1 MRTSSVF
8 IEAVGS
14 HLPTERVSSAAIEDA
29 LEEVFHRWKI
39 PRGQLQAMTGIQ
51 ERRFWP
57 RGVSLAEKGADA
69 VQDALA
75 LCHVPSESIGLMIY
89 ASVCREARE
98 PATANLVAARL
109 AERNVALSSQL
120 ELFDLSNACLGA
132 FNAMLSVARRIET
145 GEIRAGVVVVCE
157 SAREITAMAIEELR
171 RASSI
176 ECLRLNLA
184 TLTGGSG
191 AAAVIL
197 SDGSFSPYSEQ
208 SQLLGG
214 VVGSEP
220 QHAGLCRW
228 EVAREEGEGPGD
240 HFGGPY
246 RLVESM
252 RTDSVALLNHGVG
265 LGTRTFAAFLDSM
278 RWTIED
284 IDLSI
289 GHQVGKVHQDK
300 ILQALGIAPQAEH
313 CSYPE
318 LGNTGSAAVLLT
330 LADALQQGRLDRGHK
345 VALLGIGS
353 GLNCMMMGVQW

>member
-1 MRTSSVF
+1 MRANSVT
-8 IEAVGS
+8 IDALGT
-14 HLPTERVSSAAIEDA
+14 HLALERVSSAAIEEA
-29 LEEVFHRWKI
+29 LADVFRRWKI

-57 RGVSLAEKGADA
+57 RGVSLAEMGANA

-98 PATANLVAARL
+98 PATANLVAACL
-109 AERNVALSSQL
+109 ANRGVALSSQI

-132 FNAMLSVARRIET
+132 FNAMLSVARRIES
-145 GEIRAGVVVVCE
+145 GELRAGVVVVCE
-157 SAREITAMAIEELR
+157 SAREITSIAIEELH

-176 ECLRLNLA
+176 ESLRLNLA

-191 AAAVIL
+191 ACAVVL

-208 SQLLGG
+208 SRLLGG
-214 VVGSEP
+214 VAGSQP
-220 QHAGLCRW
+220 QHADLCRW
-228 EVAREEGEGPGD
+228 EVAREESAGSSGY
-240 HFGGPY
+240 FGGPY

-252 RTDSVALLNHGVG
+252 RTDSVALLSHGVA
-265 LGTRTFAAFLDSM
+265 LGKRTFEAFLDEM
-278 RWTIED
+278 RWSVED

-289 GHQVGKVHQDK
+289 GHQVGKVHQEK
-300 ILQALGIAPQAEH
+300 ILAALGIDPQAEH

-330 LADALQQGRLDRGHK
+330 LADALNQGRVERGHK
-345 VALLGIGS
+345 IALLGIGS